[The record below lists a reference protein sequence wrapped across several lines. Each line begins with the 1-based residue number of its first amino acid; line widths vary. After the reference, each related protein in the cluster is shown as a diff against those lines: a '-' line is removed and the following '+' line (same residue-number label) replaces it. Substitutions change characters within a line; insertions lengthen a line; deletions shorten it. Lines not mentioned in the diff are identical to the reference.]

1 LKTSEYIRWIPR
13 LSRKLVLEN
22 LAMADL
28 AWCARD
34 PYFESQT
41 QELSTK
47 ILESLSVGT
56 PPIVIRSKLHEELL
70 GNNWPFFV
78 EDLSDRTFLI
88 DIDEKKLMAKE
99 CMQQLQ
105 PKIAKHFMESV
116 ASRFKKLLNDRQ
128 IC

>member
-1 LKTSEYIRWIPR
+1 
-13 LSRKLVLEN
+13 
-22 LAMADL
+22 MH
-28 AWCARD
+28 
-34 PYFESQT
+34 Q
-41 QELSTK
+41 LSTK